1 MKKLRGVYKQT
12 FFTSR
17 TILVNSLPGLFEYHN
32 FFLTWNIL
40 IHSRFHPCSCRLWF
54 IPTLT
59 LHGVSYDTK
68 QLMAYLVCF
77 LRRLVYICSDVI
89 EELAE
94 PFTVGWLKWVKVDA
108 EVTAKSTYVLHS
120 VRTHKTTSSSKSQT
134 MQKWEGGERHLISKI
149 WGCLSFVH
157 GIWALY
163 MRWETCNLVNCPMK
177 RVCKPTCCSR

>member
-1 MKKLRGVYKQT
+1 MKKLRRVYKQT

-40 IHSRFHPCSCRLWF
+40 THGRFHPCSCRLWF

-59 LHGVSYDTK
+59 LHGVSFDTK
-68 QLMAYLVCF
+68 QLMASLACF

-89 EELAE
+89 EELADSL
-94 PFTVGWLKWVKVDA
+94 TVGWLKWVKVDA

-120 VRTHKTTSSSKSQT
+120 VRTHKTTRSSRLQAMKGL
-134 MQKWEGGERHLISKI
+134 MGGGRGLGK
-149 WGCLSFVH
+149 G
-157 GIWALY
+157 
-163 MRWETCNLVNCPMK
+163 T
-177 RVCKPTCCSR
+177 